1 MSEKSE
7 LPYQHFDTSR
17 WHACDGGAVGCWTV
31 EVVCVVTEIVINKVE
46 KKKKKHT
53 SKSSIRA
60 GLEPSSATLFLS
72 CCCCCCLRHF
82 RCVSKRRGENREMAS
97 PWWSFQLS
105 KVEGG
110 GVT

>member
-46 KKKKKHT
+46 KKKKT
-53 SKSSIRA
+53 Y
-60 GLEPSSATLFLS
+60 L
-72 CCCCCCLRHF
+72 
-82 RCVSKRRGENREMAS
+82 
-97 PWWSFQLS
+97 
-105 KVEGG
+105 
-110 GVT
+110 